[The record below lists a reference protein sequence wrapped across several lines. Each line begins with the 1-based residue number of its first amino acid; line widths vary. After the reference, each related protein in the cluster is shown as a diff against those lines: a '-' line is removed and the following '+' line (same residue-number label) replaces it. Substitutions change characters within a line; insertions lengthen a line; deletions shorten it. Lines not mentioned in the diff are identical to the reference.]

1 MNNCLSLYIYG
12 NKIANEGYTP
22 LVVVGE
28 PRNIPD
34 GVVGGLESLPY
45 YFTLSIEAT
54 HTFFTLV
61 RSDVSSIGAARGGRL
76 KIAIALPKGTA
87 LAGGI
92 SPLTVLKAINAY
104 YDENYL
110 SNGLMGRQ
118 FTEVRENPEAFAALQ
133 AQYPIVPVLTPHR
146 VMTGQSDAMVIASEE
161 ELAQL
166 MCDAQYPEF
175 VNYRNIILST
185 SAGASALPR
194 LSVTIPR
201 PRVYALFMQQTKIQ
215 DIIDNGQTEIIL
227 NVAARQAYEEAYTVK
242 FSLQDARA
250 GRVPN
255 VVVNDM
261 EETIVCSF
269 PPRPKQ
275 KACRLIVS
283 TANEAADSAPCPP
296 LTSFYLAERQDAT
309 GRNRRPFS
317 PDGTLVLTGMEA
329 LWPSP
334 VVGCTDPDWA
344 VSVSQPAMGADGVT
358 EYRAVARRI
367 PVRRYRLQLTGSQN
381 IVGKVRPIDFY
392 ILTDATRDL
401 RRPFDSNYIATLRGD
416 EALLNDF
423 QIRTSRNDVKFSL
436 NKELSG
442 KPNPDGTIAC
452 CIEVSAI
459 ITLGPTTIPNPGRQI
474 DQQQQP
480 RQHPANGGTGQR
492 ISIPDWAKYLIG
504 AGGTLLV
511 VLAILAAIFLP
522 GMCSGENGKQAN
534 PDESDTEQRDSTK
547 ASSKGDDAKIE
558 KARAYSQKLSGTEF
572 TFDKDLAEIDSFIAT
587 LDPDQNTDA
596 IFNELARQCKVM
608 REIANELARAQ
619 DSKVTKD
626 NLKNDIPGALQTYL
640 NEGNGLTDEQS
651 NILHT
656 LINENPE
663 GYKDTYLV
671 NYYRDPMNSFKD
683 IQAILQKKPVQ
694 QQSETPASKKEK
706 SKKKTKGNQNGQS
719 PNPFKKKDQQQ

>member
-367 PVRRYRLQLTGSQN
+367 PVRRYRLQLTGSPN
-381 IVGKVRPIDFY
+381 VVGKVRPIDFY

-504 AGGTLLV
+504 AGGTLLIV
-511 VLAILAAIFLP
+511 VVILAAIFLP
-522 GMCSGENGKQAN
+522 GMCSGEGGTQTSKDDAKA
-534 PDESDTEQRDSTK
+534 EQRDSMQE
-547 ASSKGDDAKIE
+547 DDSTPTDRGKAKIKTAELFCDSLKGLDFCFEDFLPEVEGFIQSLDQE
-558 KARAYSQKLSGTEF
+558 KDNAEVFRTLQQQYEVM
-572 TFDKDLAEIDSFIAT
+572 KDIA
-587 LDPDQNTDA
+587 D
-596 IFNELARQCKVM
+596 ELAK
-608 REIANELARAQ
+608 AHSSN
-619 DSKVTKD
+619 VTED
-626 NLKNDIPGALQTYL
+626 NLKKDIPATLQTYL
-640 NEGNGLTDEQS
+640 NEGDGLTDEQS

-656 LINENPE
+656 LINEKPKGFN
-663 GYKDTYLV
+663 DTYLV
-671 NYYRDPMNSFKD
+671 NFYTVRMNSFKD
-683 IQAILQKKPVQ
+683 IQEVLTMTPGKKRGAK
-694 QQSETPASKKEK
+694 PAAK
-706 SKKKTKGNQNGQS
+706 SKKNDNKQDNRSDK
-719 PNPFKKKDQQQ
+719 NPFN

>member
-22 LVVVGE
+22 LVVVGD

-296 LTSFYLAERQDAT
+296 LTSFYLAERPDAT

-334 VVGCTDPDWA
+334 VVGCTEPDWA

-381 IVGKVRPIDFY
+381 VVGKVRPIDFY

-423 QIRTSRNDVKFSL
+423 QIRT
-436 NKELSG
+436 
-442 KPNPDGTIAC
+442 
-452 CIEVSAI
+452 
-459 ITLGPTTIPNPGRQI
+459 
-474 DQQQQP
+474 
-480 RQHPANGGTGQR
+480 
-492 ISIPDWAKYLIG
+492 
-504 AGGTLLV
+504 
-511 VLAILAAIFLP
+511 
-522 GMCSGENGKQAN
+522 
-534 PDESDTEQRDSTK
+534 
-547 ASSKGDDAKIE
+547 
-558 KARAYSQKLSGTEF
+558 
-572 TFDKDLAEIDSFIAT
+572 
-587 LDPDQNTDA
+587 
-596 IFNELARQCKVM
+596 
-608 REIANELARAQ
+608 
-619 DSKVTKD
+619 
-626 NLKNDIPGALQTYL
+626 
-640 NEGNGLTDEQS
+640 
-651 NILHT
+651 
-656 LINENPE
+656 
-663 GYKDTYLV
+663 
-671 NYYRDPMNSFKD
+671 
-683 IQAILQKKPVQ
+683 
-694 QQSETPASKKEK
+694 
-706 SKKKTKGNQNGQS
+706 
-719 PNPFKKKDQQQ
+719 